1 MFKKLTTG
9 LLVLLGIAGMAATG
23 VLLAHRLEDAPGA
36 EWAIG
41 LILGALSYMI
51 TYGLTHAQRR

>member
-1 MFKKLTTG
+1 MFKQLMAG
-9 LLVLLGIAGMAATG
+9 LLVLLGVVGMAATG

-41 LILGALSYMI
+41 LILGALAYMVA
-51 TYGLTHAQRR
+51 YGLTHAQQR